1 MEQLPANTVALL
13 LATLVAAGSW
23 LWTQVRP
30 SHRVRRAMQRA
41 DARARS
47 LHRH

>member
-1 MEQLPANTVALL
+1 MEEMSGNVVILL
-13 LATLVAAGSW
+13 LAGVSVAGGW

-41 DARARS
+41 DERARA